1 MEVSNPTESHLSEEK
16 TALEQ
21 RITELETQLA
31 FVSAQKMQQNNWE
44 SEHQLQKTLDNLN
57 LFGISVSRAGII
69 TYCNPYCLL
78 VTGWTKGELVGK
90 NYFEV
95 LVPEEDRL
103 ARIEDYELALERRGF
118 WGEATRSIVTKTGEL
133 RFVNFN
139 SVILNNAQGEIMGL
153 TKIGEDVTEKRKV
166 ALALQHSNEAL
177 QDLFDNSND
186 LIFICSMQGNLLFA
200 NRAFQRKVGYS
211 IEDLQS
217 LNVKDI
223 IYEKAKSST
232 YTTIFNLIRKKPI
245 YKFETTLL
253 TKKGKIIYLEGN
265 VSIRYEDGK
274 PSAVR
279 GILYDVTEKV
289 RAEKAQTLYY
299 SIANL
304 TVKSKNLNQLYQS
317 IHQELGKVIEVN
329 NFYIKL
335 YNQSKEEIYFPY
347 YVDEAREGLP
357 NIHKRKAGGGLTDY
371 VMRREKAVFLYE
383 EEILDL
389 MKREKLNLFG
399 PLPKVWIGVPLIF
412 ESEVIGLISV
422 KSYKSR
428 HAYNSADLELL
439 DFVSGQI
446 ALAIQRKRYEQR
458 LSNQK
463 ARLEAIFESSS
474 HMMWSINRQNQLTS
488 FNNNYVQAIENQ
500 LNIRPIMNMNI
511 MELKDKT
518 PDSEIYKIWD
528 NRYKRAFM
536 GQMQHFELK
545 LPVGGNRYR
554 WWEVFLNPIRP
565 SEGEIEE
572 VSAIAH
578 DITAKKSS
586 ELALIESE
594 NKFRR
599 IFESFQDIYYHA
611 TIDGILTL
619 VSPSVYEFAGYMPEE
634 VIGHSIT
641 EFTLNQTKLNDFM
654 QILLESKKIKNFETS
669 IRAKTGNLIP
679 SISNIKLLYDDFGDP
694 LGIEG
699 VVRDITDLKKASE
712 AVIQAKDLAEKSLK
726 VKESFLANMSHEI
739 RTPMNGII
747 GMIDLMLDTPLNAE
761 QHEYMETIKKSSETL
776 MHILNNILD
785 LSKIEAG
792 KMKLQKK
799 SMDLRATVD
808 KVYHLFLQQAGYKRN
823 HLRYVVASD
832 IPTYL
837 MADETRLLQI
847 ISNLTSN
854 AIKFTESG
862 EICIKVSLLSHRG
875 KKNLIKIEVTD
886 TGIGID
892 AAGIKRLFE
901 TFSQLDNSSSKSFA
915 GTGLGLAISKELTR
929 MMDGEIGVESESGK
943 GSNFWFTFE
952 ATSTDIPPVAEESPY
967 FELVAGNHFENYQ
980 PYLLVVD
987 DNAINRKVAGEI
999 LLKAGCKVDLA
1010 TSGKESIEK
1019 IEQAWAINQPYD
1031 LILMDIQMPDMDGV
1045 ETTKR
1050 IKQLNLNQLAPI
1062 VAMTAYSMKE
1072 DRRKFINQGLD
1083 DYIAKPINAQ
1093 KLIGKVKEHI
1103 AKYKIKF
1110 EENNQTT
1117 DNQWISNE
1125 SDTQNAL
1132 AILNLSVVAQLKK
1145 YGGIELVNESLLE
1158 FEQDTQQ
1165 LLSICKI
1172 GILNQD
1178 YESVRSSLHT
1188 LKGNAGTLGA
1198 DQVAEQAR
1206 TMEAKLKQ
1214 HNVEDLEQDFERLEG
1229 YFKTFQGQY
1238 PRILNESVTNY

>member
-1 MEVSNPTESHLSEEK
+1 MELSNPTETNLSEEK
-16 TALEQ
+16 LWMER
-21 RITELETQLA
+21 RIVELETQLA
-31 FVSAQKMQQNNWE
+31 FVSAQSVQQNNWE

-57 LFGISVSRAGII
+57 LFGISVNREGII

-78 VTGWTKGELVGK
+78 ITGWSKGELIGK
-90 NYFEV
+90 NYFDV
-95 LVPEEDRL
+95 LVPAEDRE

-139 SVILNNAQGEIMGL
+139 SVILNNAQGEIIGL

-166 ALALQHSNEAL
+166 ALALQRSNEAL

-211 IEDLQS
+211 IEDLQN

-223 IYEKAKSST
+223 IYEKAKKTT
-232 YTTIFNLIRKKPI
+232 YSTIFNLIRKKPI
-245 YKFETTLL
+245 YKFETTLI
-253 TKKGKIIYLEGN
+253 TKKGKTIYLEGN

-279 GILYDVTEKV
+279 GILYDITEKV

-304 TVKSKNLNQLYQS
+304 TVRSKNLNQLYQS

-335 YNQSKEEIYFPY
+335 YNQNKNEIYFPY

-357 NIHKRKAGGGLTDY
+357 DIHKRKAGGGLTDY
-371 VMRREKAVFLYE
+371 VMNEEKAVFLYE

-389 MKREKLNLFG
+389 LQREKLSLFG
-399 PLPKVWIGVPLIF
+399 PLPKVWIGVPLKF
-412 ESEVIGLISV
+412 ENEVIGLISV

-500 LNIRPIMNMNI
+500 LNIKPLMNMNI

-545 LPVGGNRYR
+545 LPIGGNRYR

-578 DITAKKSS
+578 DITAKKRS

-594 NKFRR
+594 NKFRS

-611 TIDGILTL
+611 TIDGTLTL
-619 VSPSVYEFAGYMPEE
+619 VSPSILEFAGYLPEE
-634 VIGHSIT
+634 VIGRKLT
-641 EFTLNQTKLNDFM
+641 EFTLNQTKLTDF
-654 QILLESKKIKNFETS
+654 IEVLLESKKIKNFETS
-669 IRAKTGNLIP
+669 IRDKSGNLIP
-679 SISNIKLLYDDFGDP
+679 SISNIKLVYDDEGDP
-694 LGIEG
+694 IGIEG
-699 VVRDITDLKKASE
+699 VVRDITELKKASE

-739 RTPMNGII
+739 RTPMNGVI

-761 QHEYMETIKKSSETL
+761 QYEYMETIKKSSETL
-776 MHILNNILD
+776 MHILNHILD

-808 KVYHLFLQQAGYKRN
+808 KVYHLFLQQAGHKHNRLQY
-823 HLRYVVASD
+823 HVAD
-832 IPTYL
+832 EIPQFL
-837 MADETRLLQI
+837 LADETRLLQI

-862 EICIKVSLLSHRG
+862 EISVKVSLLSHRG
-875 KKNLIKIEVTD
+875 KKNLIKVEVID
-886 TGIGID
+886 SGIGID
-892 AAGIKRLFE
+892 PAGIKRLFE

-929 MMDGEIGVESESGK
+929 MMNGEIGVESEAGK

-952 ATSTDIPPVAEESPY
+952 ATATDIPPEAEESPY
-967 FELVAGNHFENYQ
+967 FELLSGNHFENYQ

-987 DNAINRKVAGEI
+987 DNAINRKVASEI
-999 LLKAGCKVDLA
+999 LLKAGCRVDLA

-1019 IEQAWAINQPYD
+1019 IQAAWAINQPYD

-1050 IKQLNLNQLAPI
+1050 IKQLNLKDLAPV

-1083 DYIAKPINAQ
+1083 DYISKPIKAQ
-1093 KLIGKVKEHI
+1093 KLIGKVKEHLS
-1103 AKYKIKF
+1103 KYAHNFKETI
-1110 EENNQTT
+1110 QVS
-1117 DNQWISNE
+1117 DNEVITHNLINE
-1125 SDTQNAL
+1125 SSF
-1132 AILNLSVVAQLKK
+1132 AILNLEVVAQLKK
-1145 YGGIELVNESLLE
+1145 YGGIDLVNESLLE

-1198 DQVAEQAR
+1198 DEVAEQAR
-1206 TMEAKLKQ
+1206 QMEANLKKHQ
-1214 HNVEDLEQDFERLEG
+1214 LDDLEADFEALEN
-1229 YFKTFQGQY
+1229 YFKTFQANY
-1238 PRILNESVTNY
+1238 PKILQG